1 MNGKSDVIVIG
12 GATASGKSACA
23 LDVCSALGGELISC
37 DSMQVYKY
45 MDIGTAK
52 PTKEESLRVAHHLI
66 DIKMPYEEFSSSDYC
81 ECAKNAIDGVISRG
95 RLPVI
100 CGGTGLYLDS
110 LMYLQNNDDTACD
123 KDVRE
128 RLLLNDKHE
137 NWLELQKIDPQSAQT
152 IHENNVK
159 RVVRAL
165 EIYYTTGRTKTEND
179 KLRRSDT
186 GKYDYHIFV
195 ISYKNREILYERI
208 NKRVDVML
216 ENGLLD
222 EIKYLLEHGLLR
234 QGTTAYQAI
243 GYKELISYLN
253 SEATYEQAIE
263 ELKRATRNYAKRQI
277 TWFSRYKDAE
287 FIYADELG
295 ASGSVSSHVIKRIEE
310 KGVKIG

>member
-137 NWLELQKIDPQSAQT
+137 NWLELQKIDPLSAQS

-253 SEATYEQAIE
+253 SEATYEQAVE

>member
-45 MDIGTAK
+45 MDVGTAK

-81 ECAKNAIDGVISRG
+81 QCAKNAIDGVISRG

-222 EIKYLLEHGLLR
+222 EIKYLLDNGLLR